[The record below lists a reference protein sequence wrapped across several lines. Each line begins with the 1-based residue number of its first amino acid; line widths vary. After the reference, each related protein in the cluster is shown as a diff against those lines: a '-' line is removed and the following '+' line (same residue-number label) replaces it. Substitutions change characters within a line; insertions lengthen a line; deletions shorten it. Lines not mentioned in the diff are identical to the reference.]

1 MKVRLLLLLLGC
13 SVGKGIVAQQRLPV
27 INSSSASVTIRDGDQ
42 LRRDYWTLTP
52 SAKPDVYEAN
62 RTRRTKR
69 VSFITDLD
77 SISFVLKP
85 GQAHDFVILLNDTDS
100 CFTRMR
106 SAIMDPGGQVKEPWR
121 SDTIPFIL
129 SAQNNVLVPTVLNNT
144 DTLLMMFHSAYRGVS
159 VIRGSLDRA
168 KSVHI
173 DGTTVSRAWG
183 GSAEEGVSR
192 ENAISIGNQYWDGL
206 EIAIDALSGKGSDGK
221 FGYDLFADQVVELNY
236 DRGVMVVH
244 NRLPKRMKS
253 YAKWPIHY
261 ESGSFFVEGAVTI
274 EDRVYPE
281 RFMFHTG
288 YGGQFILGTGFM
300 DRYGLYGKLDTAS
313 VEELKDSFGNTI
325 KNLTIEVPALRIGRI
340 RSSHVRGNLMDPSSR
355 FEASVLGNGF
365 LKQFNVI
372 IDLRNDVIYLKKR
385 SISSKH
391 N

>member
-1 MKVRLLLLLLGC
+1 M
-13 SVGKGIVAQQRLPV
+13 VAQQRLPV
-27 INSSSASVTIRDGDQ
+27 IHATSTSVTIRDGDQ
-42 LRRDYWTLTP
+42 LRKDYWTLTP
-52 SAKPDVYEAN
+52 SARPDVYEAN

-121 SDTIPFIL
+121 SDTIPFTL
-129 SAQNNVLVPTVLNNT
+129 SAQNNVLVPTVLNST

-159 VIRGSLDRA
+159 VIRGSLDGA

-173 DGTTVSRAWG
+173 DGTIVSRAWG
-183 GSAEEGVSR
+183 GSAEEGFSR
-192 ENAISIGNQYWDGL
+192 ENAIGIGNQHWDGL
-206 EIAIDALSGKGSDGK
+206 EISIDELSGQGSDGK
-221 FGYDLFADQVVELNY
+221 FGYDLFADQVVELNH
-236 DRGVMVVH
+236 DRNVMVVH
-244 NRLPKRMKS
+244 NRTPSGMKG
-253 YAKWPIHY
+253 YVKWPIEY
-261 ESGSFFVEGAVTI
+261 IDGSFFVEGAVTMA
-274 EDRVYPE
+274 DRVYPE

-288 YGGQFILGTGFM
+288 YSGQFILGTGFM
-300 DRYGLYGKLDTAS
+300 ERYDLYGKLDTAS

-325 KNLTIEVPALRIGRI
+325 RNVTIEVQAVRIGKI
-340 RSSHVRGNLMDPSSR
+340 RSSHVRGSVMDPSAR

-372 IDLRNDVIYLKKR
+372 IDLRNDVVYARPRGIVPAPMVA
-385 SISSKH
+385 